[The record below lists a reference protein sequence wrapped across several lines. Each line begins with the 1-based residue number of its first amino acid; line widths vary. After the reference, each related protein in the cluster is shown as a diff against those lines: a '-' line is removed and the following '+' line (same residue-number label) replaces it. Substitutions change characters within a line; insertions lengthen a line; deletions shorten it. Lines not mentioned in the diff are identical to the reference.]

1 VTTPA
6 PPADAVP
13 MTPAAAAAGRY
24 QGLPEA
30 SVRFRWPGEG
40 PGGECDNYFLGIWHP
55 RRMVR
60 LRWSGL
66 PSGAVVSRRGPNWF
80 LASAS
85 SPRHGTPVGLV
96 HATPEDSG
104 AVAFRGYVLPGLHS
118 YSPSADILSYWRK
131 DPFAEHNGV
140 FSAAIIGSDGVTLTL
155 ITDVFG
161 MGPLYYRPI
170 GDAVIFSTN
179 PRYLAMDDDAPDLLA
194 WRYLIQT
201 SWIGADRSLSRRVR
215 RVPAGSAL
223 CLSPEGDKLVPW
235 FDPDRLPGGTRP
247 VGPTSVAEV
256 EEAFQRSVD
265 RCLHLQTGSV
275 VLPLSSGF
283 DSRRILAGLL
293 HRKVDF
299 QALTCRLLQRE
310 HRDLDGR
317 FASQMARDFGF
328 PHAVVDSDSV
338 EQYVAE
344 DRARRIL
351 VDGETTEHTWA
362 VRLMKSLSPRPSIFL
377 DGIGGD
383 ILGDPVGWSVHAG
396 LAIEQR
402 PQEHELQEV
411 ADLSITGVLDPTL
424 RRGQWP
430 GTLELRDDL
439 TTYLRGFLPREN
451 IGEVAFLLLRQRRA
465 IAVWSQQLLP
475 PGVVAACPYLDL
487 DYLRLLLGFTSAGKH
502 ETSFQ
507 RACLRTFWPQLYKYP
522 GTRDIPADLPPGS
535 PTFVNER
542 IAGCHAAMRHEIR
555 DGGGMA
561 MLEELLS
568 ARGRCVLEVARRS
581 PAMAIRAG
589 WYLTPLLQL
598 VSRQVRVRACWESG
612 SA

>member
-1 VTTPA
+1 
-6 PPADAVP
+6 
-13 MTPAAAAAGRY
+13 MIPAAAATGRY

-40 PGGECDNYFLGIWHP
+40 PDGECDNFFLGIWHP

-60 LRWSGL
+60 LRWSGV
-66 PSGAVVSRRGPNWF
+66 PSVAVVSRRGPNWF
-80 LASAS
+80 LVSAS
-85 SPRHGTPVGLV
+85 SPRHATPVGLV
-96 HATPEDSG
+96 HAAPEDSG
-104 AVAFRGYVLPGLHS
+104 AVAFRGYVLPGIHS
-118 YSPSADILSYWRK
+118 YSPSSNILSYWRK

-140 FSAAIIGSDGVTLTL
+140 FSAAIIGRGGDTLTL

-201 SWIGADRSLSRRVR
+201 SWIGADRSLSRLVR

-223 CLSPEGDKLVPW
+223 CLSPDGDKLVPW
-235 FDPDRLPGGTRP
+235 FNPDRLSRGTRP
-247 VGPTSVAEV
+247 VGPKGVAEV

-265 RCLHLQTGSV
+265 RCLQLQTGSV

-299 QALTCRLLQRE
+299 QAFTCRLFQRDY
-310 HRDLDGR
+310 RDLDAR
-317 FASQMARDFGF
+317 FADQIARDFGF
-328 PHAVVDSDSV
+328 QHTVVESDSL
-338 EQYVAE
+338 EQYVLE

-362 VRLMKSLSPRPSIFL
+362 VRLMKSLPPAPAIFL
-377 DGIGGD
+377 AGIGGD
-383 ILGDPVGWSVHAG
+383 ILGDPVGWAVHTG
-396 LAIEQR
+396 LAVEQR
-402 PQEHELQEV
+402 SQEQELQEV
-411 ADLSITGVLDPTL
+411 ADLSITSVLDPTL

-430 GTLELRDDL
+430 DTSELREDL
-439 TTYLRGFLPREN
+439 KKYLRGFLPREN

-475 PGVVAACPYLDL
+475 PGLVAVCPYLDL
-487 DYLRLLLGFTSAGKH
+487 DYLRLLLDFTSAGKH
-502 ETSFQ
+502 ESSLQ
-507 RACLRTFWPQLYKYP
+507 RACLKTFWPQFYKYS

-535 PTFVNER
+535 PTLVNER
-542 IAGCHAAMRHEIR
+542 IAGCHASMRDEIKKG
-555 DGGGMA
+555 DGMA
-561 MLEELLS
+561 MLGELLS
-568 ARGRCVLEVARRS
+568 PRGRWVLEVARRS
-581 PAMAIRAG
+581 QAMTVRAS

-598 VSRQVRVRACWESG
+598 VSRQVRVRPCWESG
-612 SA
+612 AA